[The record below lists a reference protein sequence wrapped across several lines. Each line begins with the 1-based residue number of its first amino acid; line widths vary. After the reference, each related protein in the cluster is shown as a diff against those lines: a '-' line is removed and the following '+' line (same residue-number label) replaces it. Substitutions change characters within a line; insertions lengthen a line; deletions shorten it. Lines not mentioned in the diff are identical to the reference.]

1 MPSLLGT
8 TVTAN
13 YNRVVGPSYT
23 VSGDVRTYTGPF
35 SSFGTRILKFY
46 KIESKN
52 GGGGAVDFT
61 KSTLAADPLTS
72 WQDPNSL
79 FARAILALQQ
89 FGEVFYV
96 GTPGTGG
103 FIVALADDTA
113 SGAEPNSNDQADT
126 FGAITFG
133 AMEAAIKAAVGADTS
148 ATVTNVKES
157 ADGLSIA

>member
-35 SSFGTRILKFY
+35 SNFGTRKLNFY
-46 KIESKN
+46 KVTADEN
-52 GGGGAVDFT
+52 AGAVDFT

-89 FGEVFYV
+89 FGEVFFV
-96 GTPGTGG
+96 GTPNAVG
-103 FIVALADDTA
+103 FVVALADNTA
-113 SGAEPNSNDQADT
+113 NSAEVGSNDQADT
-126 FGAITFG
+126 FGA
-133 AMEAAIKAAVGADTS
+133 MEAAIAAAVDCTS
-148 ATVTNVKES
+148 ATVT
-157 ADGLSIA
+157 GLSATGISIA

>member
-13 YNRVVGPSYT
+13 YNRVVGPTYT

-46 KIESKN
+46 KVAAVHNS
-52 GGGGAVDFT
+52 GAVNFT
-61 KSTLAADPLTS
+61 KAKLDASGVWSDS
-72 WQDPNSL
+72 GSL
-79 FARAILALQQ
+79 FALAILALQQ

-113 SGAEPNSNDQADT
+113 NSAEANSNEQA
-126 FGAITFG
+126 ATFG
-133 AMEAAIKAAVGADTS
+133 AMEAAIKAAIGADTS
-148 ATVTNVKES
+148 VTVTEVTVQAN
-157 ADGLSIA
+157 GLSIA

>member
-46 KIESKN
+46 KVAAVHN
-52 GGGGAVDFT
+52 GGAVDFT
-61 KSTLAADPLTS
+61 KAKLDGTGAWS
-72 WQDPNSL
+72 DPNSL

-126 FGAITFG
+126 FGA
-133 AMEAAIKAAVGADTS
+133 MEAAIKAAVGADTS